1 MVVGHGGLAVPSRGL
16 SSFNSWALELG
27 LSSCCSQAQMFPGMW
42 VLPKPGTEP
51 ITPALLDGIL
61 TTGPPG
67 KPSSCFAAKIKA
79 LGDGTAW
86 KNP

>member
-1 MVVGHGGLAVPSRGL
+1 MGALVVPSRGL
-16 SSFNSWALELG
+16 SSFNLWALELG
-27 LSSCCSQAQMFPGMW
+27 LSSCGSQAQMFPGMW

-51 ITPALLDGIL
+51 VTPALLGRFL

-67 KPSSCFAAKIKA
+67 KPSSCFATKIKA

-86 KNP
+86 KNL

>member
-1 MVVGHGGLAVPSRGL
+1 MGALVVPSRGL
-16 SSFNSWALELG
+16 SSFNLWALELG
-27 LSSCCSQAQMFPGMW
+27 LSSCGSQAQMFPGMW

-51 ITPALLDGIL
+51 VTPALLGRFL

-67 KPSSCFAAKIKA
+67 KPSSCFAAEIKA

-86 KNP
+86 KNL